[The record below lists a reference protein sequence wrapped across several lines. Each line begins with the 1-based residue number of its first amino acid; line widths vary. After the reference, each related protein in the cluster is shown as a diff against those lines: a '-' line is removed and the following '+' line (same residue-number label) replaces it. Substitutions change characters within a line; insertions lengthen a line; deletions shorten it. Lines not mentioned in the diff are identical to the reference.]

1 MCHFHKDLE
10 ANKLLKY
17 VLFPLQKYL
26 GQYSSRVPHGDMGL
40 PDAPKAS
47 GTTVDT
53 RAYTSKLHPHS
64 QTPALSLG
72 ICTPSVTCLQ
82 EDGQGEGTQTDLGS
96 RFRVLWQGIS
106 GTQVPG

>member
-53 RAYTSKLHPHS
+53 
-64 QTPALSLG
+64 
-72 ICTPSVTCLQ
+72 
-82 EDGQGEGTQTDLGS
+82 
-96 RFRVLWQGIS
+96 
-106 GTQVPG
+106 